1 MIDPRPGAALEQTML
16 LMITR
21 RMTPTGTPSGP
32 RMRLPSRMK
41 MGEFE
46 TSRMLMLVMV
56 TSSSNP
62 PSTDSRARPRQ
73 KSNTQLETVMF
84 LNPPLD
90 SVPNLMR
97 PVG

>member
-1 MIDPRPGAALEQTML
+1 
-16 LMITR
+16 
-21 RMTPTGTPSGP
+21 
-32 RMRLPSRMK
+32 
-41 MGEFE
+41 
-46 TSRMLMLVMV
+46 MV
-56 TSSSNP
+56 TDPSTSSTVAFASTLDDVYKWNGTAWTSFGSAFPARPAGNRVLGLVGSSNTSYYVLYATV
-62 PSTDSRARPRQ
+62 STDSRARPRQ